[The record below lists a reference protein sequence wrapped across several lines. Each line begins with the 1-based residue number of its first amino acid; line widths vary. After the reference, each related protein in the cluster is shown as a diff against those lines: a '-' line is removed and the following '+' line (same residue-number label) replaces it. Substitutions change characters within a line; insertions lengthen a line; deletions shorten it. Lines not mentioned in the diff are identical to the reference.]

1 MPAASSCEEA
11 GWRLDRCAS
20 VCNKGEHVEFP
31 GALIV
36 STLVGPCPTTIHP
49 APRRSFADPVARAFG
64 TEVRRR
70 REERGETLE
79 QVARRIERM
88 DAKYLG
94 ELERGWHAAT
104 IPTAK
109 RVADAL
115 ETPLADLL
123 REI

>member
-1 MPAASSCEEA
+1 
-11 GWRLDRCAS
+11 
-20 VCNKGEHVEFP
+20 
-31 GALIV
+31 
-36 STLVGPCPTTIHP
+36 
-49 APRRSFADPVARAFG
+49 
-64 TEVRRR
+64 
-70 REERGETLE
+70 
-79 QVARRIERM
+79 M